1 MSGTPPVRDPTGG
14 PEVDAA
20 AVAAIVGDSER
31 RFVVSSHRNPD
42 GDALGSMI
50 GLARAL
56 RAAGRDVVMWHQDP
70 DPVPA
75 EFRFLL
81 GPGEEIVQVLPD
93 DVLERTVLAVDCA
106 TADRLSPAPPRE
118 LAQMVVNIDHH
129 HDNTR
134 FGDLNLV
141 DGGASSSAEMVAR
154 VLDAAGLPLS
164 RDVAEPLYVGLV
176 TDTGRFGYSNT
187 SHEAHVLAARLV
199 DAGIDL
205 PAITRRIYE
214 QQPLSRVL
222 LTGRALAS
230 ARSLLDG
237 RLMVAVLGPDD
248 FRASGAEKGDTEGI
262 VEMLRAVEGAEV
274 AALVRETGHENGL
287 RISVRSASDR
297 VDVSAIARAGG
308 GGGHRAA
315 AGFSSDLSA
324 DEMVAWLGSQV
335 GAQLGSDGG
344 SEAV

>member
-1 MSGTPPVRDPTGG
+1 MTTAPPRRDPGGG

-20 AVAAIVGDSER
+20 AVAEILADGDR

-56 RAAGRDVVMWHQDP
+56 RAAGRDVVMWHQDT

-75 EFRFLL
+75 ELRFLL
-81 GPGEEIVQVLPD
+81 APGEVILDELPP
-93 DVLERTVLAVDCA
+93 DVFSRTVLAVDCA
-106 TADRLSPAPPRE
+106 TGDRLTPGAPRE
-118 LAQMVVNIDHH
+118 MAEMVVNIDHH

-134 FGDLNLV
+134 FGHLNLV

-154 VLDAAGLPLS
+154 VLDAAGLPLTPE
-164 RDVAEPLYVGLV
+164 VAEPLYVGLV

-187 SHEAHVLAARLV
+187 SHEAHALAARLV
-199 DAGIDL
+199 EGIDV
-205 PAITRRIYE
+205 PGITRRLFE

-222 LTGRALAS
+222 LTGRALAD
-230 ARSLLDG
+230 ARSLLSG
-237 RLMVAVLGPDD
+237 RLVVAVLAPED
-248 FRASGAEKGDTEGI
+248 FRVAGAEKGDTEGI
-262 VEMLRAVEGAEV
+262 VETLRSVQGAEV
-274 AALVRETGHENGL
+274 AALVRDTGHENEL
-287 RISVRSASDR
+287 RVSLRSASDH

-315 AGFSSDLSA
+315 AGFSAARTTD
-324 DEMVAWLGSQV
+324 DMVEWLATEV
-335 GAQLGSDGG
+335 GAQLEMDGSAG
-344 SEAV
+344 AA